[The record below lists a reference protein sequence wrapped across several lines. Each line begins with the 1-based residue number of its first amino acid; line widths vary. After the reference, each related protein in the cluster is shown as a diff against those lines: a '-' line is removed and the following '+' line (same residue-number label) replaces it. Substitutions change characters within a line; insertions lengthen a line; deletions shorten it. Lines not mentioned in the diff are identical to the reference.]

1 MDPSRLDVRRLA
13 AWLIFVGLLALLGYF
28 LLRYLLPISMPFFLA
43 WGLAI
48 LLRPLNVRISQRL
61 HLPYRAVCA
70 MTVLAAL
77 LGTAALLFL
86 VVSRLVR
93 EMREAI
99 LALSGGEVEVLA
111 RLEALLSGGEGGL
124 FSGADAFLANLVDR
138 LADGLISALPP
149 LVGNIVLSIP
159 SIVLFLLV
167 SVIAAFY
174 FATDLTR
181 IHAAV
186 RTCLPARL
194 AARLSAW
201 RRGAMHYGL
210 SYLRSYLI
218 LTGAIF
224 LTVLVGLTLLRVRY
238 ALLLS
243 AVLAAVD
250 ILPVIG
256 VGAVLLPWGVLAI
269 AFGDTRLGI
278 GLLLLFGTVEI
289 LRQVLEP
296 RLLGTALGVHPL
308 LSLLALYLGTEV
320 FGVVGLLLAPVL
332 AVAMKLAYLRIS
344 AKKTKNPSGDGV
356 SVGQA
361 RSTLP
366 ERRQREQT

>member
-1 MDPSRLDVRRLA
+1 MERKRFDVGRVA
-13 AWLIFVGLLALLGYF
+13 ALLFCGGMLALLGY
-28 LLRYLLPISMPFFLA
+28 LALRYLLPVAMPFLLA

-48 LLRPLNVRISQRL
+48 LLRPLNARLARRL
-61 HLPYRAVCA
+61 HLPYRPVCALTVLFSLFAVCG
-70 MTVLAAL
+70 LL
-77 LGTAALLFL
+77 FFLGT
-86 VVSRLVR
+86 RLIQ

-99 LALSGGEVEVLA
+99 LALSGGDLLA
-111 RLEALLSGGEGGL
+111 RISGMLSGEGGL
-124 FSGADAFLANLVDR
+124 FSGADAVLGQLLGRLVDA
-138 LADGLISALPP
+138 LLEALPP
-149 LVGNIVLSIP
+149 LVGSVVLSLP
-159 SIVLFLLV
+159 SVLLFLFV

-174 FATDLTR
+174 FAIDLSGV
-181 IHAAV
+181 HAAV
-186 RTCLPARL
+186 RACLPRGVADRL
-194 AARLSAW
+194 GEW
-201 RRGAMHYGL
+201 RQGAMHYGA

-218 LTGAIF
+218 LTGVIF
-224 LTVLVGLTLLRVRY
+224 LTVLAGLTLLGVRY

-243 AVLAAVD
+243 ALLAAVD

-256 VGAVLLPWGVLAI
+256 VGTVLLPWGVISI
-269 AFGDTRLGI
+269 AMGDTRLGV
-278 GLLLLFGTVEI
+278 GLLLLFGAVEI

-308 LSLLALYLGTEV
+308 LSLFSLYLGTAL
-320 FGVVGLLLAPVL
+320 FGVLGLLLAPAF
-332 AVAMKLAYLRIS
+332 AVAMKLIFLRIS